1 MSSQNIVVIG
11 GSAAGPK
18 AAARAKRINAAAN
31 VILLQKAPELSM
43 ASCGYPY
50 FIGGGFDDRN
60 QLLCTPTGVVR
71 NEAFFAA
78 AKRVDA
84 RVNTE
89 VTAIDRSAKTVA
101 CVNVL
106 SGETGTVSYDKL
118 ILCTGAS
125 PRRPP
130 VPGADLDGVR
140 SLSTMHDADTL
151 RALRDS
157 GEVRDVLV
165 VGGGLIGIE
174 VCEALAESGMN
185 VHVVEMLPQLLTFLD
200 WEMAKLV
207 EKHVVSKGVT
217 VHTENGVAEFLGEN
231 GRLTGARLKDG
242 SVISCNL
249 AVVSIGVTPNAGLA
263 REAGLDIGEFGGI
276 VVDEHMRTS
285 DPAIYAAG
293 DCVEISHRI
302 TGRKVHAPYGD
313 LANLEAR
320 VAADNMVLG
329 DTAVFPGTVNSGI
342 CKVFDL
348 SAGSTG
354 LSERQALAEGYEVV
368 TATNASPDKP
378 GFMGA
383 KLLVS
388 KMVADA
394 RTGRVLG
401 FQCVGPGEV
410 NRQMAEAAMAVM
422 NGNTVRDI
430 GVADLP
436 YAPPFSLAIDH
447 FITTAHILENK
458 MAGRMTGIRNA
469 EVKERVDAGGAPF
482 ILDVRAPGEFEEMRL
497 DIGETLI
504 PLGMLGKSLDK
515 LPQDKD
521 AEIVAFCKISM
532 RGYEAQR
539 ALEAHGWN
547 NVKVMEGGI
556 MAWPFAVKQGCR

>member
-1 MSSQNIVVIG
+1 MSGKKIIVIG

-18 AAARAKRINAAAN
+18 AAARAKRLDDS
-31 VILLQKAPELSM
+31 VEVTLLQKAPELSM

-50 FIGGGFDDRN
+50 YIGGSFDERS
-60 QLLCTPTGVVR
+60 QLLATPTGVVR
-71 NEAFFAA
+71 DEDFFAA
-78 AKRVDA
+78 AKGVTA

-89 VTAIDRSAKTVA
+89 ATAIDRQARTVA
-101 CVNVL
+101 FTNNATGESGVL
-106 SGETGTVSYDKL
+106 PYDKL
-118 ILCTGAS
+118 ILCTGAT

-130 VPGADLDGVR
+130 IPGMDLNGVCG
-140 SLSTMHDADTL
+140 LSEMKDADAL
-151 RALRDS
+151 RELRDS
-157 GEVRDVLV
+157 GKVKNAVI

-174 VCEALAESGMN
+174 VCEALAESGVN
-185 VHVVEMLPQLLTFLD
+185 VHVVEMLPQLLLFLD
-200 WEMAKLV
+200 WELAKLV
-207 EKHVVSKGVT
+207 EKHVASKGVT

-231 GRLTGARLKDG
+231 GNIAGVRLSDGAVVACD
-242 SVISCNL
+242 L
-249 AVVSIGVTPNAGLA
+249 AVVSIGVVPNAALA
-263 REAGLDIGEFGGI
+263 RDAGLVIGSTGAI
-276 VVDEHMRTS
+276 AVNEHMRTS
-285 DPAIYAAG
+285 DPDIYAAG
-293 DCVEISHRI
+293 DCVEVTHRV
-302 TGRKVHAPYGD
+302 TGKKVFAPYGD

-329 DTAVFPGTVNSGI
+329 DSSVFPGTVHSGI

-354 LSERQALAEGYEVV
+354 LSEKKAIEEGWDVV
-368 TATNASPDKP
+368 TATNASLDKP

-394 RTGRVLG
+394 HTGRVLG

-410 NRQMAEAAMAVM
+410 NRQLAEAAMAVM
-422 NGNTVRDI
+422 NGNTVKEI

-458 MAGRMTGIRNA
+458 MAGRMAGISNRELKARLDNGD
-469 EVKERVDAGGAPF
+469 RPF
-482 ILDVRAPGEFEEMRL
+482 IMDVRAPGEFEEMRL
-497 DIGETLI
+497 GVGETLI
-504 PLGMLGKSLDK
+504 PLEALRNSLDR

-521 AEIVAFCKISM
+521 AEIITFCKISM

-539 ALEAHGWN
+539 VLEAGGWT

-556 MAWPFAVKQGCR
+556 MAWPFSVA

>member
-1 MSSQNIVVIG
+1 MSGKKIVVIG

-18 AAARAKRINAAAN
+18 AAARAKRLDDS
-31 VILLQKAPELSM
+31 VDVTLLQKAPELSM

-50 FIGGGFDDRN
+50 YIGGNFDEREK
-60 QLLCTPTGVVR
+60 LLATPTGVVR
-71 NEAFFAA
+71 DEDFFAA
-78 AKRVDA
+78 AKGVSA

-89 VTAIDRSAKTVA
+89 ATAVDRKAKTVA
-101 CVNVL
+101 YTDHAT
-106 SGETGTVSYDKL
+106 GATGTVAYDKL
-118 ILCTGAS
+118 ILCTGAT

-130 VPGADLDGVR
+130 IPGMDLDGVCG
-140 SLSTMHDADTL
+140 LSEMKDADNL
-151 RALRDS
+151 RELRDS
-157 GEVRDVLV
+157 GKVKNAVI

-174 VCEALAESGMN
+174 VCEALAESGIN
-185 VHVVEMLPQLLTFLD
+185 VDVVEMLPQLLLFLD
-200 WEMAKLV
+200 WELAKLV
-207 EKHVVSKGVT
+207 EGHVASKGVT

-231 GRLTGARLKDG
+231 GQITGVKLSDG
-242 SVISCNL
+242 TVIPCDM
-249 AVVSIGVTPNAGLA
+249 AVVSIGVVPNSKLARDAGL
-263 REAGLDIGEFGGI
+263 EIGATGAI
-276 VVDEHMRTS
+276 AVNEHMRTS
-285 DPAIYAAG
+285 DPDIYAAG
-293 DCVEISHRI
+293 DCVEIPHRV
-302 TGRKVHAPYGD
+302 TGKKVFAPYGD

-329 DTAVFPGTVNSGI
+329 DSFVFPGTVHSGI
-342 CKVFDL
+342 CKIFDL

-354 LSERQALAEGYEVV
+354 LSEKKAIEEGYDVV
-368 TATNASPDKP
+368 TATNASLDKP

-394 RTGRVLG
+394 HTGRVLG

-410 NRQMAEAAMAVM
+410 NRQLAEAAMAVM

-458 MAGRMTGIRNA
+458 MAGRMAGISNR
-469 EVKERVDAGGAPF
+469 EVKERLENGDRPF
-482 ILDVRAPGEFEEMRL
+482 ILDVRAPDEFKEMRL
-497 DIGETLI
+497 GVGEELI
-504 PLGMLGKSLDK
+504 PLGALRGSLDK

-521 AEIVAFCKISM
+521 AEIIAFCKISM

-539 ALEAHGWN
+539 VLEAHGWT

-556 MAWPFAVKQGCR
+556 MAWPFGLA

>member
-1 MSSQNIVVIG
+1 MSAQNIVVIG

-18 AAARAKRINAAAN
+18 AAARAKRLDEGAN
-31 VILLQKAPELSM
+31 VTLLQKAPKLSM

-50 FIGGGFDDRN
+50 YIGGDFDERD
-60 QLLCTPTGVVR
+60 QLLATPTGVVR
-71 NEAFFAA
+71 DEAFFLA
-78 AKRVDA
+78 AKGVNA

-89 VTAIDRSAKTVA
+89 VTAIDRENKSVT

-106 SGETGTVSYDKL
+106 SGEETTVPYDKL
-118 ILCTGAS
+118 VLCTGAT

-130 VPGADLDGVR
+130 IPGIGLNGIHA
-140 SLSTMHDADTL
+140 LSEMRDADTL
-151 RALRDS
+151 RALRDT
-157 GEVRDVLV
+157 GKVKNAVI

-174 VCEALAESGMN
+174 VCEALAESGIN
-185 VHVVEMLPQLLTFLD
+185 VNVVEMLSQLLTFLD
-200 WEMAKLV
+200 WEVAKLV
-207 EKHVVSKGVT
+207 EKHVMSKGIT
-217 VHTENGVAEFLGEN
+217 VHTENGVAEFLGED
-231 GRLTGARLKDG
+231 GKLTGVKLKDG
-242 SVISCNL
+242 SIVPCEL
-249 AVVSIGVTPNAGLA
+249 AVVSIGVVPNAVLAKEAGLA
-263 REAGLDIGEFGGI
+263 LGDFGGI
-276 VVDEHMRTS
+276 AVDQYMRTS

-293 DCVEISHRI
+293 DCVEIPNRI
-302 TGRKVHAPYGD
+302 TGKKAYAPYGD

-320 VAADNMVLG
+320 VAADNIILG
-329 DTAVFPGTVNSGI
+329 DKAVFPGTVNSGI

-354 LSERQALAEGYEVV
+354 LSEKRARAEGFTVV
-368 TATNASPDKP
+368 TATNASLDKP

-388 KMVADA
+388 KMVAEA
-394 RTGRVLG
+394 ETGRILG

-410 NRQMAEAAMAVM
+410 NRQVAEAAMAVM
-422 NGNTVRDI
+422 NGNTIYDI

-458 MAGRMTGIRNA
+458 MAGRMTGISNV
-469 EVKERVDAGGAPF
+469 ETKERIEAGTVSF
-482 ILDVRAPGEFEEMRL
+482 ILDVRAPGEFDEMRL
-497 DIGETLI
+497 NVGETLI
-504 PLGMLGKSLDK
+504 PLGKLQDSLDK

-521 AEIVAFCKISM
+521 AEIITFCKISM

-539 ALEAHGWN
+539 VLEAHGWT

-556 MAWPFAVKQGCR
+556 MAWPFGVES